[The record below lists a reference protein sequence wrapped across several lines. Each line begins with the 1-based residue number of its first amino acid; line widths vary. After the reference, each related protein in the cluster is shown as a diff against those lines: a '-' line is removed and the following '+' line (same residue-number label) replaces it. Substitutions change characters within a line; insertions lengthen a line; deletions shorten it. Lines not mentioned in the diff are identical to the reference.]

1 MRNYSEDF
9 GRFTQGIGQQLSEGQ
24 GEISQALSNLGR
36 IRASQRSAAMKQ
48 KADMRNAIASDIGG
62 FDGSDMY
69 DWQAASTRKQI
80 AQTGQLWMNGEID
93 ALEYASMITSIDT
106 NINKAKANYR
116 AEVGNPETSKA
127 TDSTYWGQMKA
138 IDAMVTQGVNVH
150 EDNHVVIKGLNGTDE
165 DLFNTQQTLSDRFD
179 VRNGGK
185 APNAQILDSYY
196 SKQSG
201 TYEWTYVVGDP
212 TNPQAATTMSA
223 KDFLEN
229 HEGKGAFL
237 LEFDNLTRIMS
248 DYAVEDRV
256 ENSIQDG
263 DTREMEQWFNSEL
276 MRNKAFR
283 KDVFSQFGGSLFD
296 KSEAATMDKIFSSME
311 GLSMSYDAENNDVSF
326 DEQDPNSYLFSRMV
340 SNARDNFV
348 REYKVRH
355 QDKTGGEGSTPRSEM
370 IRYDQVIPIE
380 FNTMDAYD
388 DVAKELT
395 VSGVKSQGLSYSGIK
410 PESFQNLKPLT
421 GLESPMKMGGGEDML
436 VGATRANGE
445 EFKELDGELIG
456 KFVRY
461 EDITV
466 PSVSPEEAEKYKAA
480 GIPVP
485 TEEKSEP
492 VYYYRQLTPSQKEAY
507 YKEIGQKLNYPPGER
522 QKAGEEYIY
531 NKYVLGQ

>member
-24 GEISQALSNLGR
+24 SEINQALSNLGR

-48 KADMRNAIASDIGG
+48 KAEMRNTIASDIGG

-116 AEVGNPETSKA
+116 AEVGNPETSNA

-138 IDAMVTQGVNVH
+138 IDAMVTQGINVH

-196 SKQSG
+196 SKQGGS
-201 TYEWTYVVGDP
+201 YEWTYVVGDP

-263 DTREMEQWFNSEL
+263 GTREMEQWFNSEL

-296 KSEAATMDKIFSSME
+296 KSEASTMDKIFSSME

-348 REYKVRH
+348 QEYKVRH
-355 QDKTGGEGSTPRSEM
+355 QDKTGGDGSTPRSEM
-370 IRYDQVIPIE
+370 LRYDKVIPID
-380 FNTMDAYD
+380 FNTMDAFQ
-388 DVAKELT
+388 DVVDKSTSTELPLKG
-395 VSGVKSQGLSYSGIK
+395 VSPVA
-410 PESFQNLKPLT
+410 FQQLRPLT
-421 GLESPMKMGGGEDML
+421 GLRTTMRMGGGEDGL
-436 VGATRANGE
+436 VGATMAVGD
-445 EFKELDGELIG
+445 EFGELNGKLVG
-456 KFVRY
+456 KFEQLQTISTPKVDPEIEKIYR
-461 EDITV
+461 ERGMTV
-466 PSVSPEEAEKYKAA
+466 PMEEEVEK
-480 GIPVP
+480 
-485 TEEKSEP
+485 
-492 VYYYRQLTPSQKEAY
+492 VYYYRELTPSQTEAF
-507 YKEIGQKLNYPPGER
+507 YKEIGDNLNYGPGEALDGGR
-522 QKAGEEYIY
+522 EYIY
-531 NKYVLGQ
+531 NKYVRGQ